1 MTRHKVVI
9 LGPEDATI
17 EAERAE
23 LADLDVEFV
32 QANPQSEGEAMEVV
46 KDADAIMTR
55 AGWGTAPVMN
65 AAERCQVLATYS
77 HGFDNID
84 VEACTNNGIILTNS
98 AGMCAEEVSDQ
109 AVAFI
114 LALNRHVVQ
123 ATEHVRSGKWDRLVF
138 NTDPLD
144 SQVLGLVG
152 FGNIARLVARK
163 MTGWG
168 METVVFDPYASPWV
182 IKEYRAE
189 QVFDLNELCSVADYL
204 TVIVPLNDE
213 TRHMIGAEQFKAMKK
228 VGVFR
233 ERVPGSG
240 GRRESPYRR
249 AERRADSWGRPR
261 RIRKG
266 AYAPRQPALENAE
279 RDLRAPHGRHLHA
292 FVGPECPAR
301 RGSGGIRSSR

>member
-1 MTRHKVVI
+1 MGRHKVVI
-9 LGPEDATI
+9 LGPEDASI

-84 VEACTNNGIILTNS
+84 VEACTDNGIILTNS

-123 ATEHVRSGKWDRLVF
+123 ANGTCPVRQVGPSRIQYRSARQPGARSGRIRKHRPPRCSQDDRMGHGNSRVRPVRVAVGDQGVSGRAGF
-138 NTDPLD
+138 RPERT
-144 SQVLGLVG
+144 VLGG
-152 FGNIARLVARK
+152 RLSHRHRAAQRRN
-163 MTGWG
+163 
-168 METVVFDPYASPWV
+168 ASHDRR
-182 IKEYRAE
+182 RAV
-189 QVFDLNELCSVADYL
+189 QG
-204 TVIVPLNDE
+204 DE
-213 TRHMIGAEQFKAMKK
+213 EI
-228 VGVFR
+228 GVFR
-233 ERVPGSG
+233 ERVPGPG
-240 GRRESPYRR
+240 GRRE
-249 AERRADSWGRPR
+249 
-261 RIRKG
+261 
-266 AYAPRQPALENAE
+266 
-279 RDLRAPHGRHLHA
+279 
-292 FVGPECPAR
+292 GP
-301 RGSGGIRSSR
+301 

>member
-1 MTRHKVVI
+1 MGRHKVVI
-9 LGPEDATI
+9 LGPEDASI
-17 EAERAE
+17 EAEKAE
-23 LADLDVEFV
+23 MSDLDVEFV

-84 VEACTNNGIILTNS
+84 VEACTDNGIILTNS

-123 ATEHVRSGKWDRLVF
+123 ATEHVRSGEWDRMVF
-138 NTDPLD
+138 DTDPLD

-204 TVIVPLNDE
+204 TSSCRS
-213 TRHMIGAEQFKAMKK
+213 TTK
-228 VGVFR
+228 
-233 ERVPGSG
+233 RVT
-240 GRRESPYRR
+240 
-249 AERRADSWGRPR
+249 
-261 RIRKG
+261 
-266 AYAPRQPALENAE
+266 
-279 RDLRAPHGRHLHA
+279 
-292 FVGPECPAR
+292 
-301 RGSGGIRSSR
+301 